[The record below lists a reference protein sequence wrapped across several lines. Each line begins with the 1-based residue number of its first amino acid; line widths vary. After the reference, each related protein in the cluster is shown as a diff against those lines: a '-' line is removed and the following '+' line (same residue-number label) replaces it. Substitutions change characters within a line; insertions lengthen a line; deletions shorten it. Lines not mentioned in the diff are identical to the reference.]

1 MSEGPYPEVPRIAGP
16 VTGITGV
23 GAVGAEE
30 RRRRQKDA
38 PKGPPVDPGPEGDPP
53 TGVEHPPVPPD
64 PLIEALDRLRTT
76 TEERPAEDEVL
87 RLLRGR
93 KLYEG
98 PR

>member
-1 MSEGPYPEVPRIAGP
+1 MSEGPYPDVPRIAGP
-16 VTGITGV
+16 VTGVTGV
-23 GAVGAEE
+23 GAVGAED
-30 RRRRQKDA
+30 RRRRQQKDA
-38 PKGPPVDPGPEGDPP
+38 KGPSDEPGPEGDPAP
-53 TGVEHPPVPPD
+53 GVEHPPVPPD

-76 TEERPAEDEVL
+76 DERSAEGEVL